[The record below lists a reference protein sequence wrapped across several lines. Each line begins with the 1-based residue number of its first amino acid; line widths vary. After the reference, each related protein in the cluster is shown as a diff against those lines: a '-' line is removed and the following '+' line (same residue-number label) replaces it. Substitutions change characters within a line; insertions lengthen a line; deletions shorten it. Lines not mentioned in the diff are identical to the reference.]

1 VVVKLVAMLNTS
13 SWAVAAVAEIT
24 AAAVVVAAV
33 SARALG
39 WPVSRHP
46 IRSPLEAAVLPA
58 IPHAVYKAGH
68 PSSVPS
74 PVRAAAAAEAG
85 MDQKEP
91 AGTAVAVVAAVE
103 LMLLKRAGPD
113 HTATTAARMLEAK
126 ATKVVLAAAEQVK
139 LAQLGLLAV

>member
-1 VVVKLVAMLNTS
+1 
-13 SWAVAAVAEIT
+13 
-24 AAAVVVAAV
+24 
-33 SARALG
+33 
-39 WPVSRHP
+39 
-46 IRSPLEAAVLPA
+46 
-58 IPHAVYKAGH
+58 
-68 PSSVPS
+68 
-74 PVRAAAAAEAG
+74 